1 MPTDPSSLRSRQ
13 LLPPASER
21 SPDPISTAWPTAR
34 PSSCLDYAEV
44 NPAEQAESYS
54 SLNHAE
60 VNVPNTHSDD
70 PPESGKVKPTGRYDD
85 AAATRAREH
94 LRAYV
99 DELPG
104 KQEAAAKALGVSQPT
119 IAKVLA
125 GTIQPSL
132 KILMGLRVQTGRT
145 IDGLLGLEPPTLEPD
160 TKRVLSELAEIR
172 AMVESRKDK

>member
-1 MPTDPSSLRSRQ
+1 MSTDSAGPRTSQRPP
-13 LLPPASER
+13 PPAASTCA
-21 SPDPISTAWPTAR
+21 PISTTVPTAR

-60 VNVPNTHSDD
+60 VNVPNAHSED
-70 PPESGKVKPTGRYDD
+70 PPESGKTKPTGRYDD

-99 DELPG
+99 DGLPG
-104 KQEAAAKALGVSQPT
+104 KQEAAAKALGVSQPP